1 METLKEFIK
10 HKRPNLSKQSVNT
23 YASILKNLYIRVF
36 GDDNIDIN
44 NFSKSKDILN
54 DLKTISPNKR
64 KTVLSALVII
74 TDIPE
79 YRNQML
85 KDIDTYTE
93 DQHKQEKSEKQQD
106 SWVDGDEIKM
116 IYDKLAKE
124 AKLLY
129 KKEHLTMSDLQTIQ
143 NYVILSLLGGIYIPP
158 RRSKDYVDF
167 KIHDIDKGHDNY
179 MLKEHFIFNSY
190 KTAKTY
196 GRQMVAIPKE
206 LKTLTIRENDR
217 SSNFVA
223 PSFSQG
229 CYSGCIYCYARRHNP
244 DSFSTI
250 KVSTNVDSILEKI
263 KKHSDK
269 LGIKVPDQVDSKYW
283 VYEISMNSDFSN
295 DSKFLDWVKIFDF
308 FGSFQKLLL
317 VSILIGFQC
326 HANLLRQVPMI
337 HSNGPG
343 HFLL

>member
-129 KKEHLTMSDLQTIQ
+129 KKEQLTMSDLQTIQ

-206 LKTLTIRENDR
+206 LKTLMNKW
-217 SSNFVA
+217 
-223 PSFSQG
+223 
-229 CYSGCIYCYARRHNP
+229 
-244 DSFSTI
+244 I
-250 KVSTNVDSILEKI
+250 KVNPTNYLLFDSNKNRLSNVKLNQRLNKLFDHKKVGVNQLRHTFLSDKYQESIETNNKMADDLAKMGSSMIQEKVYI
-263 KKHSDK
+263 KKNKKPSPSD
-269 LGIKVPDQVDSKYW
+269 I
-283 VYEISMNSDFSN
+283 
-295 DSKFLDWVKIFDF
+295 LDV
-308 FGSFQKLLL
+308 
-317 VSILIGFQC
+317 
-326 HANLLRQVPMI
+326 
-337 HSNGPG
+337 
-343 HFLL
+343 

>member
-10 HKRPNLSKQSVNT
+10 DKRPNLSKQSVNT

-44 NFSKSKDILN
+44 NYSKSKDILN
-54 DLKTISPNKR
+54 HLKTIPPNKR

-74 TDIPE
+74 TDIPD

-93 DQHKQEKSEKQQD
+93 DQHKQEKSEKQHD
-106 SWVDGDEIKM
+106 SWVEGDEVKM

-129 KKEHLTMSDLQTIQ
+129 KKPSLTMSDLQTIQ
-143 NYVILSLLGGIYIPP
+143 NYIILSLLGGIYIPP

-179 MLKEHFIFNSY
+179 LLSYNLIFNSY

-196 GRQMVAIPKE
+196 GRQIVTIPKE
-206 LKTLTIRENDR
+206 LKTILTKW
-217 SSNFVA
+217 
-223 PSFSQG
+223 
-229 CYSGCIYCYARRHNP
+229 
-244 DSFSTI
+244 I
-250 KVSTNVDSILEKI
+250 KVNPTNYLLFDSNKNRLSNVKLNQRLNKLFDHKKVGVNQLRHTFLSDKYQDSIETNNKMADDLTKMGSSMIQEKVYI
-263 KKHSDK
+263 KKHKPSKSD
-269 LGIKVPDQVDSKYW
+269 VVD
-283 VYEISMNSDFSN
+283 V
-295 DSKFLDWVKIFDF
+295 
-308 FGSFQKLLL
+308 
-317 VSILIGFQC
+317 
-326 HANLLRQVPMI
+326 
-337 HSNGPG
+337 
-343 HFLL
+343 

>member
-129 KKEHLTMSDLQTIQ
+129 KKESLTMSDLQTIQ

-206 LKTLTIRENDR
+206 LKTLMNKW
-217 SSNFVA
+217 
-223 PSFSQG
+223 
-229 CYSGCIYCYARRHNP
+229 
-244 DSFSTI
+244 I
-250 KVSTNVDSILEKI
+250 KVNPTNYLLFDSNKNRLSNVKLNQRLNKLFDHKKVGVNQLRHTFLSDKYQESIETNNKMADDLAKMGSSTSQEKVYI
-263 KKHSDK
+263 KKHKPSKTNSKSD
-269 LGIKVPDQVDSKYW
+269 I
-283 VYEISMNSDFSN
+283 
-295 DSKFLDWVKIFDF
+295 LDV
-308 FGSFQKLLL
+308 
-317 VSILIGFQC
+317 
-326 HANLLRQVPMI
+326 
-337 HSNGPG
+337 
-343 HFLL
+343 

>member
-129 KKEHLTMSDLQTIQ
+129 KKESLTMSDLQTIQ

-206 LKTLTIRENDR
+206 LKTLMNKW
-217 SSNFVA
+217 
-223 PSFSQG
+223 
-229 CYSGCIYCYARRHNP
+229 
-244 DSFSTI
+244 I
-250 KVSTNVDSILEKI
+250 KVNPTNYLLFDSNKNRLSNVKLNQRLNKLFDHKKVGVNQLRHTFLSDKYQESIETNNKMADDLAKMGSSMIQEKVYI
-263 KKHSDK
+263 KKNKKPSPSD
-269 LGIKVPDQVDSKYW
+269 I
-283 VYEISMNSDFSN
+283 
-295 DSKFLDWVKIFDF
+295 LDV
-308 FGSFQKLLL
+308 
-317 VSILIGFQC
+317 
-326 HANLLRQVPMI
+326 
-337 HSNGPG
+337 
-343 HFLL
+343 

>member
-1 METLKEFIK
+1 M
-10 HKRPNLSKQSVNT
+10 SKQSVNT

-129 KKEHLTMSDLQTIQ
+129 KKESLTMSDLQTIQ

-206 LKTLTIRENDR
+206 LKTLMNKW
-217 SSNFVA
+217 
-223 PSFSQG
+223 
-229 CYSGCIYCYARRHNP
+229 
-244 DSFSTI
+244 I
-250 KVSTNVDSILEKI
+250 KVNPTNYLLFDSNKNRLSNVKLNQRLNKLFDHKKVGVNQLRHTFLSDKYQESIETNNKMADDLAKMGSSMIQEKVYI
-263 KKHSDK
+263 KKNKKPSPSD
-269 LGIKVPDQVDSKYW
+269 I
-283 VYEISMNSDFSN
+283 
-295 DSKFLDWVKIFDF
+295 LDV
-308 FGSFQKLLL
+308 
-317 VSILIGFQC
+317 
-326 HANLLRQVPMI
+326 
-337 HSNGPG
+337 
-343 HFLL
+343 